1 LWHSFGDL
9 QIQTMGNF
17 CKAVRGVMGWG
28 LLPLA
33 LALAGA
39 FSTCLNGLQLLNGL
53 FCFSLVSATTSVI
66 DSDISSFAISGYKNN
81 HFYDIQTG
89 PCAYNTSTGS
99 MGADI
104 ESFCE
109 LNPWIQVGEGC
120 GVSRSGKGFITCT
133 QWVNPSRVYYTYILY
148 IDCNQTMELNA
159 HTFQLMVSPGSAFL
173 QGVETQETGYKAC
186 VSVEVQRCQLNHI
199 FYFQFAVVCAS
210 ITLFIFLARALMRTT
225 LVEPVSF
232 RLSNSVR
239 FYWLYQ
245 AFERYGFFSFF
256 NPYKNEPYH
265 LMKGEK
271 FYKMVPPPLKRGSM
285 DDPETGSSVE
295 EPCVECF
302 SWSTS
307 DSVYKFS
314 YDVVGNTLFAYSKD
328 NLGFEK
334 LKKWETDRRVVGEIR
349 KYLQLKAQSAC
360 ILTNDDVNLFK
371 RHFLSLS
378 EVYSLAKA
386 GYRLGE
392 EISDQDYRLYSK
404 RRAFTPIKPGDESGE
419 GSRHL
424 DERENSDTPL
434 RPLGSQTSA

>member
-1 LWHSFGDL
+1 
-9 QIQTMGNF
+9 MGNF
-17 CKAVRGVMGWG
+17 YKAVRGVMGWG

-39 FSTCLNGLQLLNGL
+39 FSTCFNGLQLLNGL
-53 FCFSLVSATTSVI
+53 VCFSLVSATTSVN
-66 DSDISSFAISGYKNN
+66 DTDISSFAISGYKHN
-81 HFYDIQTG
+81 HFYVIETG

-99 MGADI
+99 MGKAIDA
-104 ESFCE
+104 FCQLTPGVQMNKE
-109 LNPWIQVGEGC
+109 C
-120 GVSRSGKGFITCT
+120 GVNSSGKGFITCT
-133 QWVNPSRVYYTYILY
+133 QSVNPSRVYYTYILY
-148 IDCNQTMELNA
+148 IDCNRPQPPDN
-159 HTFQLMVSPGSAFL
+159 HTFQLMVSPGSAIL
-173 QGVETQETGYKAC
+173 QGDEFQATGYWAC
-186 VSVEVQRCQLNHI
+186 ANVEVRRCQLSHT
-199 FYFQFAVVCAS
+199 FYYQFAVVCAS

-271 FYKMVPPPLKRGSM
+271 FYKMVPPPLEGGSVN
-285 DDPETGSSVE
+285 DPETGSSVE

-314 YDVVGNTLFAYSKD
+314 YDVVGNKMFAYSKD

-334 LKKWETDRRVVGEIR
+334 LEKRETDRRVVGEIR

-360 ILTNDDVNLFK
+360 ILTNDDVNLLK

-386 GYRLGE
+386 DYRLGE

-404 RRAFTPIKPGDESGE
+404 RRAFTPIEAGESGE

-424 DERENSDTPL
+424 DERETFDTAL
-434 RPLGSQTSA
+434 RPVGS

>member
-1 LWHSFGDL
+1 
-9 QIQTMGNF
+9 MGNF
-17 CKAVRGVMGWG
+17 YKAVRGVMGWG

-39 FSTCLNGLQLLNGL
+39 FSTSLNGLQLLNGL
-53 FCFSLVSATTSVI
+53 VCFSLVSATTSVN
-66 DSDISSFAISGYKNN
+66 DSDISSFAISGYKDN
-81 HFYDIQTG
+81 HFYVIETG

-99 MGADI
+99 MGKAIDA
-104 ESFCE
+104 FCQLTPGVQMNKE
-109 LNPWIQVGEGC
+109 C
-120 GVSRSGKGFITCT
+120 GGNSSGQDFITCT
-133 QWVNPSRVYYTYILY
+133 QSVNPSRVYYTYILY
-148 IDCNQTMELNA
+148 IDCNRPQPPNT
-159 HTFQLMVSPGSAFL
+159 HTFQLMVSPGSAIL
-173 QGVETQETGYKAC
+173 QGDEFQATGYWAC
-186 VSVEVQRCQLNHI
+186 ANVEVRRCQLSHT
-199 FYFQFAVVCAS
+199 FYYQFAVVCAS

-232 RLSNSVR
+232 RLSNSER
-239 FYWLYQ
+239 FYWLYE
-245 AFERYGFFSFF
+245 ALERYGFFSFF

-271 FYKMVPPPLKRGSM
+271 FYKMVPL
-285 DDPETGSSVE
+285 DPEADSSVE

-314 YDVVGNTLFAYSKD
+314 YDVVGNKMFAYSKD
-328 NLGFEK
+328 KLGFEK
-334 LKKWETDRRVVGEIR
+334 LKEREMDRRVVSEIR
-349 KYLQLKAQSAC
+349 KYLRLKAQSAC

-404 RRAFTPIKPGDESGE
+404 RRDFTPIKPGESGE
-419 GSRHL
+419 GSSRHL
-424 DERENSDTPL
+424 EREHSDTPL
-434 RPLGSQTSA
+434 KPPVHKRQHR